1 MPDAAPLR
9 IGIAGTSFMGRA
21 HANAWLQAPRFF
33 DLPRPIE
40 LRAACGRNRAAA
52 DDFAG
57 RWGWQSVE
65 TDWRA
70 LVARDDIDV
79 SVPQAMHA
87 AVAIAAARAGKHVFC
102 EKPLALTRADAEA
115 MLEAVRRAGVCHYVN
130 HNYRRVP
137 AILLAKQLID
147 EGRIGRIFHWRA
159 TYQQD
164 WIIDPDFPL
173 TWHLQKEHAGSGPH
187 GDLNS
192 HSVDLAHFL
201 VGRIDNVSCLTASF
215 IGERPLP
222 VAGAATFSAGSRVD
236 ATARGPVTV
245 EDASL
250 MHVQFANG
258 AIGSFE
264 ATRFA
269 AGRKNR
275 NRFELYGSEGSLA
288 FDLERT
294 NELEFYSR
302 NDPEHARGF
311 RTILV
316 TEACHPYGGHWWPPG
331 HTIGYEHTFVHAV
344 ADFVTAIHTGTPI
357 HPDFGDGLQVIAVL
371 EAGLE
376 SAASGR
382 RIAVPVSPPLAGGS

>member
-1 MPDAAPLR
+1 MAA
-9 IGIAGTSFMGRA
+9 
-21 HANAWLQAPRFF
+21 
-33 DLPRPIE
+33 E
-40 LRAACGRNRAAA
+40 E
-52 DDFAG
+52 FAR

-79 SVPQAMHA
+79 IDVCVPQALHA
-87 AVAIAAARAGKHVFC
+87 AVAIAAAEAGKHVLC
-102 EKPLALTRADAEA
+102 EKPLALTQADAEA
-115 MLEAVRRAGVCHYVN
+115 MLAAVRGAGVRHCVN

-137 AILLAKQLID
+137 AIQLAKQLID

-164 WIIDPDFPL
+164 WIIDPEFPL
-173 TWHLQKEHAGSGPH
+173 TWHLQREHAGSGPH

-201 VGRIDNVSCLTASF
+201 VGRIESVSCLTAGF
-215 IGERPLP
+215 IDERPLP
-222 VAGAATFSAGSRVD
+222 GAGAATFSAGTS
-236 ATARGPVTV
+236 AQSAARGRVTV

-250 MHVQFANG
+250 MHV
-258 AIGSFE
+258 
-264 ATRFA
+264 RFA

-275 NRFELYGSEGSLA
+275 NRFEIYGSEGSLA
-288 FDLERT
+288 FDLERM

-302 NDPEHARGF
+302 NDPEHVRGF

-316 TEACHPYGGHWWPPG
+316 TEACHPYAGRWWPPG
-331 HTIGYEHTFVHAV
+331 HTIGYEHTFVHTV
-344 ADFVTAIHTGTPI
+344 ADFVTAIHTGGAI
-357 HPDFGDGLQVIAVL
+357 HPDFVDGLRVIAVL
-371 EAGLE
+371 EAALE

-382 RIAVPVSPPLAGGS
+382 QTTVSSIKSPEGVST